1 VSARIR
7 KSPGFWRET
16 WTRFRRQWLASSALI
31 YIIFLG
37 LVALFA
43 PAIAGTKPIVCRYK
57 GHIYFPCLGY
67 FESSWENP
75 IFQRDGFRKEYTPKR
90 FHAKDPQSWQI
101 WPLVYQ
107 DPYRRVRADE
117 WPGQPANP
125 THEDGRPSRYNWFG
139 TNEDGVDVFA
149 QMVHGTTIAL
159 LVGFVSMGI
168 ATALGIT
175 LGAIGGFAGGTV
187 DMLISRITEVVLCIP
202 TLVLILALLAVVE
215 HPSIWHMMVV
225 IGCTGW
231 TNIARLTRAEFLRLK
246 QMDFVAAA
254 RALGLGWPR
263 IVFRHILPN
272 ALTPVLVPIAFGV
285 ASAILIEA
293 SLSFL
298 GFGTPPP
305 NPSWGTLLNQGR
317 EDRDLWWLIFFPG
330 TAIFLVVLAYN
341 LIGEGLQRAI
351 DPHLRK
357 SEG

>member
-1 VSARIR
+1 MSARVR

-139 TNEDGVDVFA
+139 TNEDGVDVFRIKEE
-149 QMVHGTTIAL
+149 VDG
-159 LVGFVSMGI
+159 VWGI
-168 ATALGIT
+168 RGRRTG
-175 LGAIGGFAGGTV
+175 
-187 DMLISRITEVVLCIP
+187 
-202 TLVLILALLAVVE
+202 
-215 HPSIWHMMVV
+215 HP
-225 IGCTGW
+225 G
-231 TNIARLTRAEFLRLK
+231 K
-246 QMDFVAAA
+246 FVAQHQDRIANGQFGVHDYAA
-254 RALGLGWPR
+254 RSGHA
-263 IVFRHILPN
+263 H
-272 ALTPVLVPIAFGV
+272 
-285 ASAILIEA
+285 
-293 SLSFL
+293 SFL
-298 GFGTPPP
+298 GVEDLLVIIDCPGR
-305 NPSWGTLLNQGR
+305 TLADDCGSNGMESFRNRFYGAHSSSLG
-317 EDRDLWWLIFFPG
+317 
-330 TAIFLVVLAYN
+330 
-341 LIGEGLQRAI
+341 LIGLGAQ
-351 DPHLRK
+351 
-357 SEG
+357 GG